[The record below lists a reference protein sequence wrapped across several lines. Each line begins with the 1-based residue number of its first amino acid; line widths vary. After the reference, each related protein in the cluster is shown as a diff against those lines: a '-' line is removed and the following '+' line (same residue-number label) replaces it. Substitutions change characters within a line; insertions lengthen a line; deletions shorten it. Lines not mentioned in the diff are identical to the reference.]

1 MSSTFRTKAIVL
13 GMRDHLE
20 ADRFYSVMTEEHG
33 KLELRARG
41 ARKISAKLSAHLEPF
56 ALCDL
61 MVVRGRYGDI
71 VAGVERIE
79 TYPSV
84 RLDYDKMLL
93 ATQTLHLVDI
103 GLKPHQADYVLFDEL
118 RQWLTFLNVADVF
131 STERSAFI
139 SASFTLKLLALLG
152 YRPELIR
159 CVHCQKSIAPMGYLW
174 HGLKG
179 GVVCQPCTARDP
191 EQWFAARRI
200 TDDTLKLVRYA
211 MIEKFDDLLHV
222 RLPGLLIPEFH
233 DLVESLVIAHFPVI
247 PAVSI
252 RGSVLAG

>member
-1 MSSTFRTKAIVL
+1 MSYTFRTNAIVL

-20 ADRFYSVMTEEHG
+20 ADRFYSVLTDEHG

-41 ARKISAKLSAHLEPF
+41 SRKISSKLASHLEPF

-79 TYPSV
+79 TYPAV
-84 RLDYDKMLL
+84 RRDHDKMLL
-93 ATQTLHLVDI
+93 GLQTLHLVDI
-103 GLKPHQADYVLFDEL
+103 GLKPQQADPILFKEV
-118 RQWLTFLNVADVF
+118 RSWLKFLNTADAF
-131 STERSAFI
+131 SHERSAFI

-159 CVHCQKSIAPMGYLW
+159 CVHCQKTIAPTEYLW

-179 GVVCQPCTARDP
+179 GVVCRPCTIRDS
-191 EQWFAARRI
+191 EQWFAARTI
-200 TDDTLKLVRYA
+200 QDSTLKLVRYA
-211 MIEKFDDLLHV
+211 VSEHFYDLLNV
-222 RLPGLLIPEFH
+222 RLPGLLVPEFH
-233 DLVESLVIAHFPVI
+233 DLVESLVVAHFPVI
-247 PAVSI
+247 PMASI
-252 RGSVLAG
+252 RGSVLA